1 MPNIKM
7 FGSPTRL
14 GNGQLCLVVIG
25 CQVPQSRGSS
35 TRRYLGFE
43 RWNAVDMA
51 KLWRSFC
58 GVLLYI
64 CIQCVWSLGIWEFF
78 LEVGSSQLTG
88 RRFAQFLGQIQAEYG
103 QYAQCERFM
112 LSSAESGK
120 GRKRGSGQVH
130 RNPRA
135 WYGREAGNPGRDRMD
150 QGHHTAHL
158 CQMTTS
164 SGLLSQIQLKTIES
178 LWGLHILMVHSMF
191 NQYITGPPWKPAE
204 ATLANL

>member
-14 GNGQLCLVVIG
+14 GNGQVCLVVIG

-112 LSSAESGK
+112 LSSAESG
-120 GRKRGSGQVH
+120 
-130 RNPRA
+130 A
-135 WYGREAGNPGRDRMD
+135 PGRCIGTQEPDMAVKLVTLVGTGWTRD
-150 QGHHTAHL
+150 IIQLIFVKWQHPQAFCPRFNWKPLKACEVCIFWWYTACLISILQGHREN
-158 CQMTTS
+158 
-164 SGLLSQIQLKTIES
+164 QLKQ
-178 LWGLHILMVHSMF
+178 H
-191 NQYITGPPWKPAE
+191 
-204 ATLANL
+204 